1 MNPSKV
7 NKVVKKVVRKR
18 TKEEK
23 EIYLLQ
29 NELQYYKD
37 LDDRGKVIHNELKPY
52 HTTAVKL
59 FIQITGKKPKDFKF
73 NKDDKAQ
80 HRKIEK
86 YNYEVNFQ
94 KYCGGLARAY
104 KYLTGK
110 HPQKFTKFVDYEYEE
125 EKDDFITGEIEDQ
138 DEKQEEAIEVQLV
151 QDCDIADKNK
161 HKGGSAMYPISFKNK
176 KGETISII
184 DIARQLLID
193 NPPDNWEKNFIK
205 KNPKEIIVCD
215 CGCEIQRG
223 GLTRHLKTKKH
234 KNQLKE
240 K

>member
-7 NKVVKKVVRKR
+7 NKVVRKK
-18 TKEEK
+18 TNEEK
-23 EIYLLQ
+23 QIYKLR

-37 LDDRGKVIHNELKPY
+37 LDDKGKVIHNYLKDN

-59 FIQITGKKPKDFKF
+59 FHIITGNYPKDFKF

-94 KYCGGLARAY
+94 KYCGGLARMY
-104 KYLTGK
+104 KSLTGK
-110 HPQKFTKFVDYEYEE
+110 HPQKFSKDISFQEKKEEYVR
-125 EKDDFITGEIEDQ
+125 DHIQNIE
-138 DEKQEEAIEVQLV
+138 QEEAIEEGNI
-151 QDCDIADKNK
+151 CDIADKRK
-161 HKGGSAMYPISFKNK
+161 HKGGSAMYPLSFKNK
-176 KGETISII
+176 NGEDIKII
-184 DIARQLLID
+184 DIARRLLID
-193 NPPDNWEKNFIK
+193 NPPNKWEENFVLV
-205 KNPKEIIVCD
+205 NQKEIITCE